1 MINGLSRYAV
11 SSEIGADGKIIAT
24 RKDSDPVRVSRY
36 LVTSGDTIENMAFK
50 LFGDASQ
57 WWRIADVNPQIAFPL
72 DLVPT
77 FLMKEYFLTYLSTV
91 GT

>member
-11 SSEIGADGKIIAT
+11 SSEVGADGKIIAT
-24 RKDSDPVRVSRY
+24 RKDSDAVRVSRY
-36 LVTSGDTIENMAFK
+36 LVTAGDTIENMAFK

-72 DLVPT
+72 DLAPG
-77 FLMKEYFLTYLSTV
+77 MEIRIPQ
-91 GT
+91 